1 MFDRL
6 RVNMT
11 TRQIQREPLPKK
23 YQFLGGRGLTSRIL
37 LDEVPPACEPLG
49 AKNKLVF
56 AAGLLAGSK
65 ASSADRISIG
75 GKSPLTGGIKEANGG
90 GITALRMAQLGI
102 MALIIEGQPSPEEL
116 SYLVIGE
123 NGAELHSAAHVQGKN
138 VFAAAKILQEQWGK
152 KIGLALIGSA
162 GEMQLNVAGIAN
174 ADKDA
179 CPARYA
185 ARGGLGAVMG
195 SKGLKAVVV
204 LPATKPSMPPLADR
218 ELWQQSVKKFHHLLQ
233 TLPATAK
240 VFPLYGT
247 AATLEHINA
256 LGGLPTRNFRAGQ
269 FEKAHEISGQA
280 MFDIIKSR
288 QGEGTTTHAC
298 MPGCIVRC
306 SNRYPDANGK
316 VLCEPMEYENNAFLG
331 SNLGIGNFDEIA
343 QLNYLCNDLGVDTI
357 ETGAAI
363 AVAMEAN
370 LAAFGDFQ
378 KAAELLLEVGRGS
391 LIGKVI
397 GQGTA
402 VTAKVLGVKRVPV
415 VKGQAMAAYDA
426 RALKANGVTY
436 ATSPMGADH
445 TAGNSVYSQINHTDP
460 NGKVAHSRD
469 LQIVV
474 ALIDTLGLCQFARPA
489 YNAAAQPIVDMI
501 NARYGTSFSNDDLLL
516 LAREVLDTELKFN
529 RLAGFTSQDDR
540 IPEFMYT
547 EALPPTNSV
556 WDVPDEELDS
566 IWQK

>member
-1 MFDRL
+1 
-6 RVNMT
+6 MT
-11 TRQIQREPLPKK
+11 TQQINREALPRE
-23 YQFLGGRGLTSRIL
+23 YQLLGGRGLTSRIL
-37 LDEVPPACEPLG
+37 LDEVLPTCEPLG

-65 ASSADRISIG
+65 ASSVDRLSIG

-102 MALIIEGQPSPEEL
+102 RALIIEGQPSPGEL
-116 SYLVIGE
+116 YYLVIGE
-123 NGAELHSAAHVQGKN
+123 KGAKLHSAAHLKEKG
-138 VFAAAKILQEQWGK
+138 VFDTAKILQEQWDK
-152 KIGLALIGSA
+152 KIGLAIIGST

-174 ADKDA
+174 ADKDG
-179 CPARYA
+179 CPSRYS

-204 LPATKPSMPPLADR
+204 LPGTKWRMMPVADQ
-218 ELWQQSVKKFHHLLQ
+218 ELWKQSVGAYHNLLQ
-233 TLPATAK
+233 TLPATSK

-256 LGGLPTRNFRAGQ
+256 LGGLPTRNFSAGQ
-269 FEKAHEISGQA
+269 FEKAADISGQK
-280 MFDIIKSR
+280 MFDIIKER
-288 QGEGTTTHAC
+288 KGEGTTTHAC
-298 MPGCIVRC
+298 MPGCIIRC
-306 SNRYPDANGK
+306 SNRYADSNGK

-331 SNLGIGNFDEIA
+331 SNLGIGDFDEIA
-343 QLNYLCNDLGVDTI
+343 QLNNLCNDLGVDTI

-363 AVAMEAN
+363 AIAMEAKV
-370 LAAFGDFQ
+370 LEFGDF
-378 KAAELLLEVGRGS
+378 KKTYELLLEVGRGS
-391 LIGKVI
+391 LLGRVI

-402 VTAKVLGVKRVPV
+402 VTAKVLGVSRVPV
-415 VKGQAMAAYDA
+415 VKGQAMAAYDP

-489 YNAAAQPIVDMI
+489 YNASAQPIVEMI
-501 NARYGTSFSNDDLLL
+501 NARYGTSFSNGDLLL
-516 LAREVLDTELKFN
+516 MGREVLETELEFN
-529 RLAGFTSQDDR
+529 RRAGFTSHHDR
-540 IPEFMYT
+540 IPEFMHT

-556 WDVPDEELDS
+556 WDVPDGEIDS
-566 IWQK
+566 IWQKTN